1 MEGLVVVIFLGDPI
15 RVHTEKYLEFVEYEQ
30 ILVTYNQADIAIIKS
45 IFDAENILYYFNAE
59 HFMQLGLLAEPS
71 RLMVAKK
78 DAEMAREILRDLDL

>member
-1 MEGLVVVIFLGDPI
+1 M
-15 RVHTEKYLEFVEYEQ
+15 HTEKYLEFVEYEQ